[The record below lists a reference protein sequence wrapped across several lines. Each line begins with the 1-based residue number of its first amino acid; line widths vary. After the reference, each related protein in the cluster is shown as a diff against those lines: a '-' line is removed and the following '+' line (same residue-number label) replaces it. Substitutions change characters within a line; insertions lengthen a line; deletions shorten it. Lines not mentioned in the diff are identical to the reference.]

1 MAQEQGD
8 ERLRSKEMSGSGG
21 FILADDF
28 RHDGDDYREKVGDI
42 KAAEFHEVSRA
53 LLEKASYPLQVA
65 EKPSFS
71 IVDFWMKNLIFEESC
86 GLKI

>member
-8 ERLRSKEMSGSGG
+8 EWLRSKVAQEVSFSQTV
-21 FILADDF
+21 FDS
-28 RHDGDDYREKVGDI
+28 YREKVGDI

-71 IVDFWMKNLIFEESC
+71 IVDFWMKI
-86 GLKI
+86 